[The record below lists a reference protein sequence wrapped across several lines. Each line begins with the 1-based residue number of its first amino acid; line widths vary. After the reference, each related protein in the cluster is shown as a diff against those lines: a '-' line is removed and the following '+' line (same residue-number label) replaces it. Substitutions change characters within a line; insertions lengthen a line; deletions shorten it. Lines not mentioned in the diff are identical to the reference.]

1 MFKKFPELTTIILT
15 KKYKAFGKLTFPGHG
30 YFSDL
35 RFLSTAGG
43 GGGGLLGF
51 ILSFFN
57 EIFSSIKSI
66 QQTKQ
71 RSPVLWIRIRM
82 FLGLP
87 DLSLFVFVKKNLD
100 F

>member
-1 MFKKFPELTTIILT
+1 LTTIILT

-35 RFLSTAGG
+35 RFLLPWGG
-43 GGGGLLGF
+43 RGVGWGGLLGF

-57 EIFSSIKSI
+57 EIFKSIKSTGI

-87 DLSLFVFVKKNLD
+87 DLSLFVFVKKTLIS
-100 F
+100 